1 MEQLWYN
8 SQTKVVF
15 GADSSQSPDC
25 RPITRDEI
33 PDLIANGATVDS
45 SADTVPNGTPASL
58 ATGDSATLSEGS
70 ASNTETPSSVNA
82 SDSSSTETPEPA
94 SLSASSYPSDN
105 ILTSSVGSDSPN
117 VSGSSTGIGS
127 DSTTNAGSDLPNDP
141 VSGAQD
147 QSAASTSVSA
157 PAASGASV
165 EAVSPTDLAALHPG
179 TTAGVSFST
188 PEATGDTEKEAE
200 RQADSAAIVGAGNMH
215 LNAHQ
220 TDATGIT
227 GTKDGQPVLSN
238 ATEGYTATLKPAPA
252 DIEPDSDHPAHGLL
266 SLLWKELEGNSF
278 AGRAR
283 ELIVKIR
290 ETL

>member
-25 RPITRDEI
+25 RPINRDEI

-45 SADTVPNGTPASL
+45 SANDAG
-58 ATGDSATLSEGS
+58 
-70 ASNTETPSSVNA
+70 NA
-82 SDSSSTETPEPA
+82 SGD
-94 SLSASSYPSDN
+94 
-105 ILTSSVGSDSPN
+105 ITSSKPEESGAALTGTEFPN
-117 VSGSSTGIGS
+117 VSGLSTGIGS
-127 DSTTNAGSDLPNDP
+127 DSTTNAGSDLPNDLA
-141 VSGAQD
+141 SGAQD
-147 QSAASTSVSA
+147 PSAASTSVSA

-165 EAVSPTDLAALHPG
+165 EAVSPADLAALHPG

-215 LNAHQ
+215 LNAHL

-238 ATEGYTATLKPAPA
+238 ATDGYTATLKAAPA